1 MTYKVKRE
9 RSSQCICDMK
19 RLDSQTPMSYLSNRQ
34 ELPQN

>member
-9 RSSQCICDMK
+9 RSNQCIYDMK